1 MSRRQMRISNRKAR
15 AQRRDVLFMQRAR
28 EMEREHA
35 GRRMFSDISTESTV
49 LTEFKSHESHVSDSG
64 YRRETQDYPSNNA
77 IGGSTAAPERFYA
90 NSSSITIGQAYNKGN
105 LVVLTNDES
114 RDPSTG
120 KRR

>member
-1 MSRRQMRISNRKAR
+1 MARRRMQISNRKAQ
-15 AQRRDVLFMQRAR
+15 AQRREVLFMQKERR
-28 EMEREHA
+28 KQREHSER
-35 GRRMFSDISTESTV
+35 GLFSNTTNSRPNNP
-49 LTEFKSHESHVSDSG
+49 TEFKAYVSDSG
-64 YRRETQDYPSNNA
+64 YYRRETQQYPSNND
-77 IGGSTAAPERFYA
+77 IGGSTAAPERFYS

>member
-1 MSRRQMRISNRKAR
+1 MARRRMHISNRKAQ
-15 AQRRDVLFMQRAR
+15 AQRREVIFMQKERQR
-28 EMEREHA
+28 QREHA
-35 GRRMFSDISTESTV
+35 ERGLFSNVASSRPNNPI
-49 LTEFKSHESHVSDSG
+49 EFKAYVSDSG
-64 YRRETQDYPSNNA
+64 YRRETQHYPSNND

>member
-1 MSRRQMRISNRKAR
+1 MQISNRKAQ
-15 AQRRDVLFMQRAR
+15 AQRRELLFMQKERQKQR
-28 EMEREHA
+28 EQSER
-35 GRRMFSDISTESTV
+35 GLFSNTTNSSRPNNP
-49 LTEFKSHESHVSDSG
+49 TEFKAYVSDSG
-64 YRRETQDYPSNNA
+64 YYRRETPDYPSNND

>member
-1 MSRRQMRISNRKAR
+1 MSRRQMRMSNRKAR
-15 AQRRDVLFMQRAR
+15 AQRRDVLFMQKVK
-28 EMEREHA
+28 EKEREHA
-35 GRRMFSDISTESTV
+35 GRRMFSDISTESTI
-49 LTEFKSHESHVSDSG
+49 LTEFKPHAPDSG

-90 NSSSITIGQAYNKGN
+90 NSSTITIGQAYNKGN